1 VVAYPEL
8 PTAAFGRPFRFV
20 RHRLAPLQAG
30 TPISLERF
38 FLTRGYAQKGEAMSV
53 LRYTAAAIALLG
65 TAATASAQT
74 TTTTTTTTVTKKV
87 ERSGPLKLT
96 PQQRTVIY
104 RTVSRE
110 RRPTEVRERRPTEVE
125 VIRER
130 RPTTQVEVIREP
142 RPATQVEVIREPRPT
157 EVEVVG
163 PPTRVAPLAPA
174 PAVDVTVGRRM
185 PEGVVLSQFP
195 QSAYAQAPG
204 LQRYRYYYV
213 NNRLM
218 MVDPVTSE
226 VVDIIEQ

>member
-1 VVAYPEL
+1 
-8 PTAAFGRPFRFV
+8 
-20 RHRLAPLQAG
+20 
-30 TPISLERF
+30 
-38 FLTRGYAQKGEAMSV
+38 MSV

-65 TAATASAQT
+65 IAATASAQT

-104 RTVSRE
+104 RTVS
-110 RRPTEVRERRPTEVE
+110 RERRPTEVE

-174 PAVDVTVGRRM
+174 PAVDVTVGGRM

-195 QSAYAQAPG
+195 QSVYAQAPG

-213 NNRLM
+213 NNRLV